1 MIRVMRRTGAR
12 VAIALC
18 SAALAATGLSAR
30 PERAQQV
37 EGAQDNWP
45 RFRGTEGGVAADH
58 PSLPDVWGPKENIV
72 WTINVPGRSW
82 SSPVVW
88 GDHVFITTA
97 INTGETETL
106 LPVASYVSRSNGG
119 TMTFM
124 DVSKPS
130 AAHRWIV
137 YDIDFNT
144 GRIRWER
151 TVRTGVPAKSRHLKN
166 SYAAETP
173 VTDGERV
180 YAYFG
185 DVGLFA
191 FDMEGK
197 PLWSKPMDAFEMQ
210 TGFGHAKSPVIDD
223 RHVYIVNDNEEQ
235 SFIVAFDKRT
245 GTQVWRTDRNEKSNW
260 TTPLVWRNERRTE
273 IVTAATGGVRSYD
286 VNGTLLWELTGMSTF
301 AVPSPVTSNG
311 LLYVMSGYT
320 ASPLRPVYAIRAGAA
335 GDISLKAEE
344 TSNAFI
350 VWADRTLGTF
360 NPSPLVY
367 RGCLYVLHDRGFLT
381 CSDPATGKPIY
392 GRQRLSTD
400 TATFTAS
407 PWAYNGKVFALSE
420 DGDTYVIQAGPE
432 FKVLGKNSL
441 NEMALATPAVARGSL
456 IVRTASKL
464 YRISRAN

>member
-1 MIRVMRRTGAR
+1 MNQMRAR
-12 VAIALC
+12 VTIALC
-18 SAALAATGLSAR
+18 GAALGATVLSAR
-30 PERAQQV
+30 PERAQRV
-37 EGAQDNWP
+37 ERAQDDWP
-45 RFRGTEGGVAADH
+45 RFRGAEGGVAADH
-58 PSLPDVWGPKENIV
+58 PSLPDVWGPSQNIV
-72 WTINVPGRSW
+72 WKIDVPGRSW

-88 GDHVFITTA
+88 GDHVFITTS
-97 INTGETETL
+97 INTVENETL

-124 DVSKPS
+124 DVSKPTAS
-130 AAHRWIV
+130 HRWVV
-137 YDIDFNT
+137 YDVDFKT

-210 TGFGHAKSPVIDD
+210 TGFGHAQSPVVDD
-223 RHVYIVNDNEEQ
+223 THVYIVNDNEEQ

-245 GTQVWRTDRNEKSNW
+245 GNQVWRTDRKEKSNW

-286 VNGTLLWELTGMSTF
+286 VNGRLLWELTGMSTF
-301 AVPSPVTSNG
+301 AVPSPIAANG
-311 LLYVMSGYT
+311 LLYVMSGYS
-320 ASPLRPVYAIRAGAA
+320 ASPLRPVYAIRAGAE
-335 GDISLKAEE
+335 GDISLKPDE
-344 TSNAFI
+344 TGNAFI

-360 NPSPLVY
+360 HPSPLVY
-367 RGCLYVLHDRGFLT
+367 RGCFYVLHDRGFLT
-381 CSDPATGKPIY
+381 CSDAATGTPIY
-392 GRQRLSTD
+392 GRQRISTD

-441 NEMALATPAVARGSL
+441 NEMALATPAVAHGSL

-464 YRISRAN
+464 YRISVDRR

>member
-1 MIRVMRRTGAR
+1 MHRMTAR
-12 VAIALC
+12 VAGVLC
-18 SAALAATGLSAR
+18 SAALSMTVLWAR
-30 PERAQQV
+30 PEQAQRV
-37 EGAQDNWP
+37 EPAQDNWP

-58 PSLPDVWGPKENIV
+58 PSLPEVWGPSQNII
-72 WTINVPGRSW
+72 WTITVPGRSW

-97 INTGETETL
+97 INTAETETL

-119 TMTFM
+119 PMTFM

-130 AAHRWIV
+130 ASHRWVV
-137 YDIDFNT
+137 YDVDFKT
-144 GRIRWER
+144 GKIRWER

-197 PLWSKPMDAFEMQ
+197 ALWSKPMDAFEMQ
-210 TGFGHAKSPVIDD
+210 TGFGHAKSPVVDD

-245 GTQVWRTDRNEKSNW
+245 GNQVWRTERAEKSNW
-260 TTPLVWRNERRTE
+260 TTPLVWRNDRRTE

-286 VNGTLLWELTGMSTF
+286 VNGALLWELTGMSTF
-301 AVPSPVTSNG
+301 AVPSPITANG

-320 ASPLRPVYAIRAGAA
+320 ANPLRPVYAIRPGAT
-335 GDISLKAEE
+335 GDISLKADE

-350 VWADRTLGTF
+350 AWADRTLGTF
-360 NPSPLVY
+360 HPSPLVY

-381 CSDPATGKPIY
+381 CSDAATGKPLY
-392 GRQRLSTD
+392 GRQRISTD

-420 DGDTYVIQAGPE
+420 DGDTYVIQAGSE

-464 YRISRAN
+464 YRISKSN